1 MNTVI
6 IKLLPYSESG
16 IVSRQD
22 NDTLTFSGFRE
33 DIDLKILQAELE
45 AEWLDLAKQEA
56 TNRVKAAL
64 NTATERLRP
73 ADFID
78 LMAKLQLGRITSE
91 GRQTLN
97 EYYDKLDALEQESAA
112 LQTAIAQA
120 DSVDALNC
128 IPCPEWVEW
137 EPLPVR
143 FLLLAE
149 SPKPEPKPE
158 PVRPDLPESG
168 PAQPEPVK
176 PDPVK
181 PDPIDLEDK
190 T

>member
-6 IKLLPYSESG
+6 AKLLPYSESG
-16 IVSRQD
+16 IISQND
-22 NDTLTFSGFRE
+22 GDTLVISGFRN
-33 DIDLKILQAELE
+33 DINLEVLQAELE
-45 AEWLDLAKQEA
+45 VEYLDLARQEA
-56 TNRVKAAL
+56 ANRVKAAL
-64 NTATERLRP
+64 AAANDRLRP

-78 LMAKLQLGRITSE
+78 LMAKLQLGRITPE

-97 EYYDKLDALEQESAA
+97 EYYDKLNALEQESAA
-112 LQTAIAQA
+112 LQTAIARA

-128 IPCPEWVEW
+128 IPWPEWVEW

-149 SPKPEPKPE
+149 SPKPKPKPE
-158 PVRPDLPESG
+158 PVQPDLPESG
-168 PAQPEPVK
+168 PVRPEPVK

>member
-1 MNTVI
+1 MNI
-6 IKLLPYSESG
+6 AILKLLPYSESG
-16 IVSRQD
+16 IVSRRQD
-22 NDTLTFSGFRE
+22 NDTLTLSGFR
-33 DIDLKILQAELE
+33 DNVDLKALQAELE
-45 AEWLDLAKQEA
+45 TSWLDLAKQEA
-56 TNRVKAAL
+56 ANRVKAAL
-64 NTATERLRP
+64 AAANDRLRS

-78 LMAKLQLGRITSE
+78 LMAKLQLGRITPE

-120 DSVDALNC
+120 DSVDALNR
-128 IPCPEWVEW
+128 IPWPEWVEW

-168 PAQPEPVK
+168 QNPAQHSQNQ
-176 PDPVK
+176 
-181 PDPIDLEDK
+181 
-190 T
+190 